1 LKMMLCP
8 CCATR
13 MQPGTLECSC
23 GARIV
28 GDPLGGTPFRVRRYG
43 PIMIAVGVTA
53 AVTTAALIFSSWLAL
68 GAVLPILLSNRAFQ
82 LAKRDPA
89 LYGGY
94 RTAAGSLALCL
105 IASFTLVSH
114 AIIGIPDYLEKQEIG
129 ERAEE
134 QAKGLHVAGLLEQY
148 RAQHDGSYPATL
160 EPIRE
165 KDNGSLPAEFWSKM
179 IRYEGVYGAVAARG
193 GVGSEITNFELRL
206 AGPDG
211 IMGTEDD
218 IVMRDGIFYS
228 NPDPIKAPSAK
239 EPALH

>member
-1 LKMMLCP
+1 MMLCP

-13 MQPGTLECSC
+13 MQPGAIVCSC

-43 PIMIAVGVTA
+43 PVMIAVGATT
-53 AVTTAALIFSSWLAL
+53 AVTTAALLFSSWLAL
-68 GAVLPILLSNRAFQ
+68 AAVFPILLSNRAFR

-105 IASFTLVSH
+105 IASFTLVSY
-114 AIIGIPDYLEKQEIG
+114 AIVGISDFLEKREIR
-129 ERAEE
+129 ERAAE
-134 QAKGLHVAGLLEQY
+134 QARGLHVAGLLEQY

-179 IRYEGVYGAVAARG
+179 IRYEPQYGPIAARG
-193 GVGSEITNFELRL
+193 GLGSVQVSDFELRL